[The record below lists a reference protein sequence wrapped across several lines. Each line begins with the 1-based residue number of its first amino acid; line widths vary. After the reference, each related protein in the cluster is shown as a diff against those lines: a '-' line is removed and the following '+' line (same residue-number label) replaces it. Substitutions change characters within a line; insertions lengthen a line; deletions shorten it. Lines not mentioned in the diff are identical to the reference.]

1 MSSAIIFLRKQ
12 YEDNTMHAQF
22 SPFQTKHH
30 GLWLKYSVL
39 TALIFI
45 GMLSVS
51 GCSSEAI
58 RPALPLSISSIVQQS
73 QAGVPAKSIIQQIAN
88 SGSVYRLSASQLA
101 DLRDKGV
108 PNTVINY
115 MQRTY
120 IHAVRRNQSLIDHNY
135 WVYGPEGYWYN
146 GYPYGWPYQYVP
158 YDPTFDEPELDNN
171 DTTTDVDKNS
181 GPQKSG

>member
-1 MSSAIIFLRKQ
+1 
-12 YEDNTMHAQF
+12 MHAQF
-22 SPFQTKHH
+22 FHYQMKQY

-39 TALIFI
+39 MVLVFI
-45 GMLSVS
+45 GMLSVA
-51 GCSSEAI
+51 GCSSEAV
-58 RPALPLSISSIVQQS
+58 RPAPPLSISSIVQQS
-73 QAGVPAKSIIQQIAN
+73 QAGVPAKSIIQQIAD

-101 DLRDKGV
+101 NLRDKGV
-108 PNTVINY
+108 PDAVIDY

-135 WVYGPEGYWYN
+135 WAYGPEGYWYD

-171 DTTTDVDKNS
+171 DNSPDVDKNS
-181 GPQKSG
+181 ESQKSG